1 MKVTV
6 IENGP
11 NKVELDGATYRVVRE
26 GAEEETIERAVFFL
40 CRCGHSENKPFCDGT
55 HKKIGFQAAGA
66 EIDAE
71 IDAG

>member
-40 CRCGHSENKPFCDGT
+40 CRCGHSSKRPFCDGS
-55 HKKIGFQAAGA
+55 HKTCGFVSDEAPTPPAV
-66 EIDAE
+66 D
-71 IDAG
+71 